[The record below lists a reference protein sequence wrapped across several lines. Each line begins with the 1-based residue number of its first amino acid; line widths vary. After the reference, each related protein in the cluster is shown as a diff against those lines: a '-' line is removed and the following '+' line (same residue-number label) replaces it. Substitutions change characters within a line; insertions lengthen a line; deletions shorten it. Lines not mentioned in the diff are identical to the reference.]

1 MIYAPE
7 LDKVTSR
14 LMDRPALQLVHQAT
28 GGEFVAS
35 DGLIML
41 IDAGSATSCLSPW
54 WRLQMPVTPPASPEP
69 LDGWQAVLSHMQEE
83 ARRRWQLDRVT
94 YAAGLARVNN
104 LLVSERYFKIA
115 LEFIGPEAVLL
126 IPERRDSAVLL
137 HNADE
142 SRTALIMPY
151 ALEPEDIK
159 RAKWDVLDDSG
170 TIIYTTKNLPE
181 AESFG
186 FTVRL
191 HKN

>member
-1 MIYAPE
+1 MFYSCE

-14 LMDRPALQLVHQAT
+14 LNDRPALQLVHQAT

-69 LDGWQAVLSHMQEE
+69 LDGWQAVLSRMKEA

-94 YAAGLARVNN
+94 YTAGLANINN
-104 LLVSERYFKIA
+104 LFINERYFKTA
-115 LEFIGPEAVLL
+115 LNFVGVDAVLL
-126 IPERRDSAVLL
+126 IPSERDSAVLL
-137 HNADE
+137 HNSDKT
-142 SRTALIMPY
+142 RTALIMPY
-151 ALEPEDIK
+151 NLKSDDLR
-159 RAKWDVLDDSG
+159 RAKWDVLDDSSN
-170 TIIYTTKNLPE
+170 IIFTTNNLTE

-191 HKN
+191 YK

>member
-1 MIYAPE
+1 MIYVPE

-14 LMDRPALQLVHQAT
+14 LTDRPALQLVHQAA

-41 IDAGSATSCLSPW
+41 IDAGSATNCLAPC
-54 WRLQMPVTPPASPEP
+54 WRLQMPVPAPTDLKP
-69 LDGWQAVLSHMQEE
+69 LADWKIVYNLAKEN

-94 YAAGLARVNN
+94 YTAGLANINN
-104 LLVSERYFKIA
+104 LFINERYFKIA
-115 LEFIGPEAVLL
+115 LEFVGPEAVLL
-126 IPERRDSAVLL
+126 IPKRRDSAVLL
-137 HNADE
+137 HNADK

-151 ALEPEDIK
+151 ALEPEGIK
-159 RAKWDVLDDSG
+159 RAKWDVLDNSG
-170 TIIYTTKNLPE
+170 TIILTTKSLLE

>member
-14 LMDRPALQLVHQAT
+14 LTDRPALQLVHQAT

-94 YAAGLARVNN
+94 YAAGLAQINN
-104 LLVSERYFKIA
+104 LLVGERYFKIA

-126 IPERRDSAVLL
+126 IPKRRDSAVLL

-151 ALEPEDIK
+151 ALEPDGIK

-170 TIIYTTKNLPE
+170 TIIYTTKSLPE
-181 AESFG
+181 AESFD

>member
-14 LMDRPALQLVHQAT
+14 LTDRPALQLVHQAT

-69 LDGWQAVLSHMQEE
+69 LDGWQAVLSRMKEA
-83 ARRRWQLDRVT
+83 ARRRWQLDRVI
-94 YAAGLARVNN
+94 YDAGLARVNN
-104 LLVSERYFKIA
+104 LLVSERYFKTA
-115 LEFIGPEAVLL
+115 LNFVGVDAVLL

-151 ALEPEDIK
+151 NLKSDDLR

-170 TIIYTTKNLPE
+170 TIIYTTINLPE

-186 FTVRL
+186 FTVKL
-191 HKN
+191 HK

>member
-7 LDKVTSR
+7 LDKIISR
-14 LMDRPALQLVHQAT
+14 LTDRPALQLVHQAA

-41 IDAGSATSCLSPW
+41 IDAGSATNCLAPW
-54 WRLQMPVTPPASPEP
+54 WRLQMPVTLPASPEP
-69 LDGWQAVLSHMQEE
+69 LVSWQAVLLRMQEA

-94 YAAGLARVNN
+94 YAAGLAQVNN
-104 LLVSERYFKIA
+104 LLVGERYFKIA
-115 LEFIGPEAVLL
+115 LEFVGADPVLL
-126 IPERRDSAVLL
+126 VPERRGSAVLL

-151 ALEPEDIK
+151 NLKSDDLR
-159 RAKWDVLDDSG
+159 RAKWDVLDDSS
-170 TIIYTTKNLPE
+170 TIILTTKSLLE

>member
-1 MIYAPE
+1 MFYAQE

-14 LMDRPALQLVHQAT
+14 LNDRPALKHVYQAET
-28 GGEFVAS
+28 GEFIAS

-41 IDAGSATSCLSPW
+41 IDYSTGLDYFNSW
-54 WRLQMPVTPPASPEP
+54 WKFQTPVMSPASPEP
-69 LDGWQAVLSHMQEE
+69 LNKWRFVLSSMADN

-94 YAAGLARVNN
+94 YTAGLANINN
-104 LLVSERYFKIA
+104 LFINERYFKTA
-115 LEFIGPEAVLL
+115 LNFVGVDAVLL
-126 IPERRDSAVLL
+126 IPERRDSALVL
-137 HNADE
+137 HNLDE

-151 ALEPEDIK
+151 ALSLEGL
-159 RAKWDVLDDSG
+159 RAVKWDVLDDSG

-191 HKN
+191 HK

>member
-1 MIYAPE
+1 MFYSCE

-14 LMDRPALQLVHQAT
+14 LNDRPALQLVHQAT

-69 LDGWQAVLSHMQEE
+69 LNDWQAVLSRMKT
-83 ARRRWQLDRVT
+83 APRRRWQLDRVI
-94 YAAGLARVNN
+94 YDAGLARVNN
-104 LLVSERYFKIA
+104 LLVGERYFKIA
-115 LEFIGPEAVLL
+115 LEFVGADPVLL
-126 IPERRDSAVLL
+126 IPSEQGSAVLL

-151 ALEPEDIK
+151 NLKSDDLR
-159 RAKWDVLDDSG
+159 RAKWDVLDDSSN
-170 TIIYTTKNLPE
+170 IIFTTKNLLE

-191 HKN
+191 HK

>member
-14 LMDRPALQLVHQAT
+14 LTDRPALQLVHQAT

-115 LEFIGPEAVLL
+115 LGFIGPEAVLL

>member
-7 LDKVTSR
+7 LDKATAR
-14 LMDRPALQLVHQAT
+14 LSARPALQLVHQAA

-41 IDAGSATSCLSPW
+41 IDAGSATNCLAPW

-69 LDGWQAVLSHMQEE
+69 LDGWQDVLLRMTEA
-83 ARRRWQLDRVT
+83 ARRRWQLDWVT
-94 YAAGLARVNN
+94 YASGLARVNN
-104 LLVSERYFKIA
+104 LLLGERYFKIA

-126 IPERRDSAVLL
+126 IPNRRDSAVLL
-137 HNADE
+137 HNADK
-142 SRTALIMPY
+142 SRKALIMPY
-151 ALEPEDIK
+151 GLEPEDIK
-159 RAKWDVLDDSG
+159 RAKWDVLDDSS
-170 TIIYTTKNLPE
+170 TIIYTTKSLPE

-191 HKN
+191 HK

>member
-1 MIYAPE
+1 MFYSCE

-14 LMDRPALQLVHQAT
+14 LMDRPALQYVYQDT
-28 GGEFVAS
+28 DGKYIAS
-35 DGLIML
+35 DGMIML
-41 IDAGSATSCLSPW
+41 IDDSGGGQLSPW

-69 LDGWQAVLSHMQEE
+69 LDGWQDVLLRMQEA

-94 YAAGLARVNN
+94 YAAGLAQVNN

-115 LEFIGPEAVLL
+115 LEFVGADPVLL
-126 IPERRDSAVLL
+126 IPSDRGFAVLL
-137 HNADE
+137 HNADKT
-142 SRTALIMPY
+142 RTALTMPY
-151 ALEPEDIK
+151 ALEPDELK
-159 RAKWDVLDDSG
+159 SAKWDVLDDSG
-170 TIIYTTKNLPE
+170 TIIYTTKSLPE

>member
-7 LDKVTSR
+7 LDKIISR
-14 LMDRPALQLVHQAT
+14 LTDRPALQLVHQAA

-69 LDGWQAVLSHMQEE
+69 LVSWQAVVSHMADN

-94 YAAGLARVNN
+94 YTAGLANINN
-104 LLVSERYFKIA
+104 LFINERYFKTA
-115 LEFIGPEAVLL
+115 LNFVGVDAVLL
-126 IPERRDSAVLL
+126 IPSERDSAVLL
-137 HNADE
+137 HNSDKT
-142 SRTALIMPY
+142 RTALIMPY
-151 ALEPEDIK
+151 NLKSDDLR
-159 RAKWDVLDDSG
+159 RAKWDVLDDSSN
-170 TIIYTTKNLPE
+170 IIFTTNNLTE

-191 HKN
+191 HK